1 MPRILHFSS
10 GTDDW
15 KAFLADPDKHWKT
28 GFSARSLAHCWEAAD
43 GLPAEIASMFRTSSD
58 ARLRAFEP
66 IFAIPEYKVE
76 LPGGTR
82 SSQNDIFVLGRAGN
96 SAVTLMVEGKVN
108 ESFGPTIAEWYQ
120 EPSPGKVA
128 RMAYLLGILG
138 LSSEPEPG
146 IRYQLLHRC
155 ASPLI
160 EAARFRASAAVM
172 IVQSFTS
179 NRTGWS
185 DFVAFCQL
193 FEVDPIPGALVKVTE
208 HNGVPLHVGWADGDL
223 RFTTL

>member
-1 MPRILHFSS
+1 MPRILHFTS

-15 KAFLADPDKHWKT
+15 RAFLADPDKHWKT
-28 GFSARSLAHCWEAAD
+28 GYSARSLAHCWEAAD
-43 GLPAEIASMFRTSSD
+43 GLPPEIASIFQT
-58 ARLRAFEP
+58 ATEPRLRDFQP

-108 ESFGPTIAEWYQ
+108 ESFGPTIAEWYA
-120 EPSPGKVA
+120 EPSPGKIE
-128 RMAYLLGILG
+128 RMAYLLDVLG
-138 LSSEPEPG
+138 LSAEPDRT

-155 ASPLI
+155 ASSLI

-172 IVQSFTS
+172 IVQSFTT

-193 FEVDPIPGALVKVTE
+193 FGVKASPGELLKLTE
-208 HNGVPLHVGWADGDL
+208 THGVPLYVSWADGDL
-223 RFTTL
+223 RFTNS